1 MKRLV
6 VGLKAG
12 KAMRRLPG
20 DVQAQLM
27 AKLERY
33 AETGVGDVKALKGMV
48 GFRLRAGDYR
58 VLLEVDDAIVDV
70 RDVGHRRDIYR

>member
-12 KAMRRLPG
+12 KAMRRLPE
-20 DVQAQLM
+20 DVRAQLM

-33 AETGVGDVKALKGMV
+33 AQTGVGDVKALKGMI

-70 RDVGHRRDIYR
+70 RDVGHRRDTYR